1 MGIDTLKAVG
11 GNDTERELLT
21 AIQTNVDPRKTNAY
35 NQRVIREKTA
45 AFEVVLKKP
54 GMMTE
59 WIDNYGSLANQNE
72 NGQSW
77 SEFYANTQRTL
88 FRDMIYVNGS
98 RSGQNAPN
106 EIDYSNLAAIDETS
120 WQDLMVGLDQLELS
134 DDQWD
139 AMEIEAERRDA
150 KRGDRSRR
158 R

>member
-98 RSGQNAPN
+98 RSG
-106 EIDYSNLAAIDETS
+106 
-120 WQDLMVGLDQLELS
+120 
-134 DDQWD
+134 
-139 AMEIEAERRDA
+139 
-150 KRGDRSRR
+150 
-158 R
+158 